1 MEMEIGGSRGLG
13 LATPRLLGL
22 EGFGFGEEKTARVVS
37 RGGSLLTPA
46 AMGSVR
52 E

>member
-1 MEMEIGGSRGLG
+1 MEMEIGGSLGLG
-13 LATPRLLGL
+13 LATRLLEL
-22 EGFGFGEEKTARVVS
+22 DGFGVGEEKTARVVS